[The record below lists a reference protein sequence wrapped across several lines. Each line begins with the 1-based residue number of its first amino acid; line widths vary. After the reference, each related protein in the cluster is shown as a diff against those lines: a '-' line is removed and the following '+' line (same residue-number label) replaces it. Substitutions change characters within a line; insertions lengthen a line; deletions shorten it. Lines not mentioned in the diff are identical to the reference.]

1 MPFFSPAGNRLTKDR
16 RNFAKAT
23 ILNRYHRLIRIR
35 QAMNREST
43 PYKFGIALS
52 GGGAR
57 GILHIGVL
65 EALHHYGIHPE
76 IVSGT
81 SMGALVGVF
90 YAAGMEPLKILEL
103 VKMSKMHKMIKWKL
117 PSSGLLDMKSV
128 QAILEEY
135 LPSDDFSALKK
146 PFFCTVTNL
155 SSGFTETKSS
165 GKLFQWVMA
174 SASVPVIF
182 EPLIID
188 GSTYVDGG
196 LFNNLPSGCIRDQCH
211 FLIGVHVNHNGP
223 EKNINGFK
231 AIAER
236 TFRLI
241 FAKNVQESLRIC
253 DFVIDPPQT
262 RQFDTFDFNRADE
275 LFRIGYDET
284 EKQILDLLESFDL
297 EKIRRRK
304 KEGE

>member
-1 MPFFSPAGNRLTKDR
+1 MKP
-16 RNFAKAT
+16 
-23 ILNRYHRLIRIR
+23 
-35 QAMNREST
+35 ESK

-65 EALHHYGIHPE
+65 EALHQYGIHPE

-90 YAAGMEPLKILEL
+90 YASGMEPLEILEL
-103 VKMSKMHKMIKWKL
+103 VKTSKMHKMIKWKL
-117 PSSGLLDMKSV
+117 PSSGILDMKKV
-128 QAILEEY
+128 QSILEEN
-135 LPSDDFSALKK
+135 LPEDNFSALKK

-155 SSGFTETKSS
+155 SSGFMETKSS

-174 SASVPVIF
+174 SASIPVIF
-182 EPLIID
+182 EPQIID

-196 LFNNLPSGCIRDQCH
+196 LFNNLPASCIRDQCQ
-211 FLIGVHVNHNGP
+211 FLIGVHVNHNGF
-223 EKNINGFK
+223 EENINGFK

-241 FAKNVQESLRIC
+241 FAKNVNESLRIC

-262 RQFDTFDFNRADE
+262 QQFNTFDFARADE
-275 LFRIGYDET
+275 LFRIGYEET
-284 EKQILDLLESFDL
+284 EKQILELVDSVDL
-297 EKIRRRK
+297 KKVMARK
-304 KEGE
+304 KEVH